1 MSIKWQILKRAE
13 SRQEKRLVLNVTFDF
28 NGLEQKPPFYALQIA
43 L

>member
-1 MSIKWQILKRAE
+1 MTLKRQIIKSFE
-13 SRQEKRLVLNVTFDF
+13 SKKEKRLVLNVTFDF